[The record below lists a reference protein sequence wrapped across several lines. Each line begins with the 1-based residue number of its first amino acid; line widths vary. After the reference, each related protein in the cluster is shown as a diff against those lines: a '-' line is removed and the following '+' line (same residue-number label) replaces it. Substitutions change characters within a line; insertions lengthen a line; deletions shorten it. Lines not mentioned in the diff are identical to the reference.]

1 MVPGVGT
8 LTTVGVT
15 MRDAVSLPAS
25 AVAGR
30 RTKCWTSRARW
41 PGLPEMLSEWERKDT
56 PQREE
61 HRARKGETENKREI
75 QKEREKQKNRE

>member
-1 MVPGVGT
+1 
-8 LTTVGVT
+8 

-41 PGLPEMLSEWERKDT
+41 PGMPEMLSEWGHMNT
-56 PQREE
+56 PQREK
-61 HRARKGETENKREI
+61 HRARKRETENKREI
-75 QKEREKQKNRE
+75 QKQRDKQKNIREKERVR